1 MVVISVVI
9 ILTAQLYEARLHVR
23 ALTAPESLVFHRYW
37 SCANLLAALMNVQKF
52 CLQIKQEKVRSPL
65 VSKAKEHQILKALLK
80 PNVHVK
86 E

>member
-1 MVVISVVI
+1 MTTKRVRIVRSLVVISVVI

-52 CLQIKQEKVRSPL
+52 MARSMIHFRRL
-65 VSKAKEHQILKALLK
+65 RTNQADTKRAM
-80 PNVHVK
+80 
-86 E
+86 